1 MKTNNNDHKA
11 YERAKERVDELK
23 KFYNNLFSYLVFIC
37 FLAGLNYYVNELRNP
52 WFLWA
57 AFGWGIGIVFHAIKA
72 YRINPMF
79 DKDWEERK
87 IRKYMEEESE
97 EQQRWE

>member
-1 MKTNNNDHKA
+1 MKNFEEQKRYD
-11 YERAKERVDELK
+11 RAKERVAELRG
-23 KFYNNLFSYLVFIC
+23 FYNNLTSYIVFIS
-37 FLAGLNYYVNELRNP
+37 FLAGLNYYLNEWSYP

-57 AFGWGIGIVFHAIKA
+57 ALGWGIGLAFHAAKA

-87 IRKYMEEESE
+87 IRKYMEEED
-97 EQQRWE
+97 RNKKLWE

>member
-1 MKTNNNDHKA
+1 MKNFEEQKR

-23 KFYNNLFSYLVFIC
+23 KFYNNLFSYVIIIG
-37 FLAGLNYYVNELRNP
+37 FLAGLNYYQNEWRNP

-57 AFGWGIGIVFHAIKA
+57 ALGWGIGLAFHAVKA

-79 DKDWEERK
+79 DKDWEERR
-87 IRKYMEEESE
+87 IRKYMEEEDKE
-97 EQQRWE
+97 KQLWE

>member
-1 MKTNNNDHKA
+1 MKDFNKEKR
-11 YERAKERVDELK
+11 YERAKERVEELK
-23 KFYNNLFSYLVFIC
+23 KFYNNLFSYVIIIG
-37 FLAGLNYYVNELRNP
+37 FLAGLNYYQNEWHYA

-57 AFGWGIGIVFHAIKA
+57 AFGWGIGLAFHAVKA

-79 DKDWEERK
+79 DKDWEDRK
-87 IRKYMEEESE
+87 IREYMDEEQGQ